1 MDVFIEYMVKKK
13 KKISDYIEMIC
24 IAFFGVFAT
33 IILFSVL
40 MRKAPYFGSLIT
52 LAAVAGIY
60 FLYIWI
66 TRYNVEF
73 EYSLVNDEM
82 DVDKVINARKRKRM
96 TVVNIKSVEAFGTK
110 GDFSEF
116 ERYIQ
121 NRDIEKIYA
130 CEDKEN
136 DNVFFALYSEK
147 DKRKM
152 ILFNPNEKMA
162 ERIKTIAS
170 RNMMV

>member
-1 MDVFIEYMVKKK
+1 MDVFIEYLVKKK
-13 KKISDYIEMIC
+13 KKVSDYIEMVC

-33 IILFSVL
+33 IMIFSVL
-40 MRKAPYFGSLIT
+40 MRKAPQFGSLIT

-73 EYSLVNDEM
+73 EYSLVNNEI
-82 DVDKVINARKRKRM
+82 DVDKIINARKRKRM
-96 TVVNIKSVEAFGTK
+96 TVINLKSVEVFGEK
-110 GDFSEF
+110 GEGSEF
-116 ERYIQ
+116 EKHIQ

-130 CEDKEN
+130 CEDKK
-136 DNVFFALYSEK
+136 DDHVFFAIYSEK
-147 DKRKM
+147 DKKKM

-162 ERIKTIAS
+162 ERIKTIVS
-170 RNMMV
+170 RNVMV